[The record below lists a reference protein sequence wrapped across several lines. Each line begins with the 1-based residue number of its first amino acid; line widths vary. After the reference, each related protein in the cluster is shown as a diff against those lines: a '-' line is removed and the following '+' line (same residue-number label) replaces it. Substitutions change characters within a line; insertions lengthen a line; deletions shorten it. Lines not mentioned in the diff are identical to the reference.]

1 MDCQEAKEADEGK
14 EAKEALPEIHER
26 HYSQTTQEVQ
36 GDLFKTRK
44 LKREDYF
51 VTQKPLLDMFQKLRE
66 LVSNLSWKP
75 LMT

>member
-1 MDCQEAKEADEGK
+1 MDCEEAKQGEK
-14 EAKEALPEIHER
+14 ALLNLDER

-51 VTQKPLLDMFQKLRE
+51 VTQKPLFDMFQKLRE

>member
-1 MDCQEAKEADEGK
+1 MDCEEAKQGEK
-14 EAKEALPEIHER
+14 ALLNLDER